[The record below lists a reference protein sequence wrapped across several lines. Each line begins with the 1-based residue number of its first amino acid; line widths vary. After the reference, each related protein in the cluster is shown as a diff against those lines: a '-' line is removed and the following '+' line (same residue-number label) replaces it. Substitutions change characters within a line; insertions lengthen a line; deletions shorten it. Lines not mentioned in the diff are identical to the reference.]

1 MNLEDLKQITG
12 SLAEDNHLSAT
23 EKQELV
29 NGWIEELEDL
39 IGTTIQDSQTFR
51 EHVNCLEHL
60 KGLSF
65 MKECR

>member
-1 MNLEDLKQITG
+1 MNLDDLKQLTDG
-12 SLAEDNHLSAT
+12 LSEDGTLNAV

-29 NGWIEELEDL
+29 NGWIEKLEDL

-60 KGLSF
+60 KGLAF
-65 MKECR
+65 MEECR